1 MFAVE
6 LRYRVADAV
15 LRDGTRLDIR
25 APILLVDAAPAS
37 AGDRFFDAE
46 LLLPPGIT
54 VTESF
59 PTVPRT
65 RVAAAGGARYTIAM
79 QVVPSLLRWR
89 ATDGPAPWLS
99 FEARVDLF
107 LLIGIAALAAFG
119 ARALARSA

>member
-25 APILLVDAAPAS
+25 TPILLVDAVPATS
-37 AGDRFFDAE
+37 ADRFFDAE
-46 LLLPPGIT
+46 LRLPSGIT

-59 PTVPRT
+59 PTVART
-65 RVAAAGGARYTIAM
+65 HVTAAGGERYAIAM

-89 ATDGPAPWLS
+89 ATVGPAPRLS

-107 LLIGIAALAAFG
+107 LLVAIGALAALG